1 MGTGLQRSIVLAIV
15 GTAIAALASL
25 TPPMRHLE
33 LWAGDLQMRMT
44 AAPQP
49 GDQAIVVAIDDAS
62 LESLRPI
69 AGQWPFDRTVFARVT
84 DFLSSAGARAVVY
97 DVLFADERP
106 GDPAMAEALARSAV
120 PVTLAAVATPFALD
134 HAGNLGRVKG
144 QGWRIS
150 RDDLPAR
157 EWRDVRLPRTE
168 FGKAR
173 IGIANVVPDEDG
185 VLRRMPMLH
194 RIDGAVVPSLS
205 FSALF
210 PGDAPAVSVSS
221 GMLTVGSRRWPV
233 DGDGQVALIVPAQP
247 HPVPQVSFATVARA
261 AIDRTEVAEVSRLV
275 KGRTVFIGATALLL
289 GDAAMTP
296 RGRTAG
302 VLILAQAFVGIDR
315 GLVLESH
322 SWLLAGVLLC
332 SALVWPIAARLVRPS
347 SMTSLS
353 VATAAGVVVAEAVGA
368 ALVAWWRQPT
378 PIVLTAL
385 ATLTTFMLFLADKIM
400 ALRSSRQRLT
410 AERLAAERASAL
422 KGQFLAHVS
431 HELRSPLTAI
441 IGFSGMLTD
450 DTTLNANTRSIVQIV
465 KRSGEQLLL
474 LVNNLL
480 DQAQIDAGHMAI
492 VPAETSVPETLS
504 QALATLAGVPRRPGV
519 ELETGSSGRVPPRL
533 WIDGQRLRQIV
544 INLCANALKFT
555 ERGRVDVMMDWNDGW
570 LEVAVR
576 DTGSG
581 IPAESLERI
590 FDAFQ
595 QAGDP
600 TARKGGT
607 GLGLSISRNLARL
620 MGGDITVESATGV
633 GFHLPRPSPR
643 PARGRARRA
652 ADATRGNGLCR
663 SEGARGRR
671 HGGDPL
677 LPARLPGAPRSRSDP
692 GGGRRGRAAPRART
706 ASGNRA
712 DRRPHATDDRARGR
726 SRNAR
731 RWLLGVHHGADRG
744 FRRCAGIGAAGHG
757 VRRRRLQ
764 ARRRARA
771 DGSGRGAAR
780 TRSADC
786 HGLRA
791 QGSWFRHDVNR
802 KSVQPGFAAAFAT
815 TISPFPFV
823 TLLSPGLEP

>member
-1 MGTGLQRSIVLAIV
+1 MSTGLLRSIVLAIV

-49 GDQAIVVAIDDAS
+49 GDQAIVVAIDEAS

-120 PVTLAAVATPFALD
+120 PVTLAAVATPFALEQ
-134 HAGNLGRVKG
+134 AGDLGRVKG
-144 QGWRIS
+144 EGWRIS

-205 FSALF
+205 LSALF
-210 PGDAPAVSVSS
+210 PGDTPGVSASS
-221 GMLTVGSRRWPV
+221 GMLTVSSRRWPV
-233 DGDGQVALIVPAQP
+233 DRDGQVALIVPAQP

-261 AIDRTEVAEVSRLV
+261 AIDRAEVAEVSRLV

-302 VLILAQAFVGIDR
+302 VLILAQAFVAIDR
-315 GLVLESH
+315 GLVLESR
-322 SWLLAGVLLC
+322 SWLWAGVLLC

-353 VATAAGVVVAEAVGA
+353 VATVAGVVVAEALGA

-519 ELETGSSGRVPPRL
+519 ELEAGSTGRVPPRL

-633 GFHLPRPSPR
+633 GSTFRVR
-643 PARGRARRA
+643 
-652 ADATRGNGLCR
+652 
-663 SEGARGRR
+663 
-671 HGGDPL
+671 
-677 LPARLPGAPRSRSDP
+677 LPARRVDQPAVPPTPRVATAYAGLKALVADDTEEIRSFLHACLAHLGLEVTLAEDGEAAQRLALDQRP
-692 GGGRRGRAAPRART
+692 AIVPIDVRMPRMTGPEAVRAMRGGGFSGYIMVLT
-706 ASGNRA
+706 AGS
-712 DRRPHATDDRARGR
+712 DDVLE
-726 SRNAR
+726 SE
-731 RWLLGVHHGADRG
+731 LLAMGCDAVV
-744 FRRCAGIGAAGHG
+744 FKPVG
-757 VRRRRLQ
+757 VRELMDWVVALLERGPRTVTDSGLK
-764 ARRRARA
+764 AH
-771 DGSGRGAAR
+771 GSG
-780 TRSADC
+780 
-786 HGLRA
+786 
-791 QGSWFRHDVNR
+791 
-802 KSVQPGFAAAFAT
+802 T
-815 TISPFPFV
+815 T
-823 TLLSPGLEP
+823 